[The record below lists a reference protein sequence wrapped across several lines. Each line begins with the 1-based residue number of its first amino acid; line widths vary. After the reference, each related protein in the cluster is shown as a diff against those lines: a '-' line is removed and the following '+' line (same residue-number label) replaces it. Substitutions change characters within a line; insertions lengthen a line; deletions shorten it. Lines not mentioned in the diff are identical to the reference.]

1 MSAFQAEYEG
11 SIPLLRSKCGISV
24 NGNLAYL
31 ASNQKV
37 GVRIVYTA
45 LWEWWN

>member
-11 SIPLLRSKCGISV
+11 SIPLLRSKYGISV

-31 ASNQKV
+31 DFN
-37 GVRIVYTA
+37 
-45 LWEWWN
+45 